1 MGSSH
6 LFHAWWPSASLETAY
21 QPLLPSQRPYPA
33 DRVVE
38 IPPKN
43 CSRLILSAFYLD
55 SLFWFDK
62 LDFANAFH
70 EKRIAQV
77 SDSEHEVVF
86 SISDGD
92 HSVVGEDQRVIFV
105 LI

>member
-1 MGSSH
+1 MDE
-6 LFHAWWPSASLETAY
+6 LLVTLLLEPNKVHTY
-21 QPLLPSQRPYPA
+21 
-33 DRVVE
+33 
-38 IPPKN
+38 IHI
-43 CSRLILSAFYLD
+43 LIFSAFYLD
-55 SLFWFDK
+55 SLFRFDK

-92 HSVVGEDQRVIFV
+92 HCVVGEDQRVIFV
-105 LI
+105 LF